1 MVLHAIYYV
10 IILPKMKK
18 KSGKSIIKFL
28 IINMEQIKIQIFK

>member
-28 IINMEQIKIQIFK
+28 IIKHGTNKDSNI